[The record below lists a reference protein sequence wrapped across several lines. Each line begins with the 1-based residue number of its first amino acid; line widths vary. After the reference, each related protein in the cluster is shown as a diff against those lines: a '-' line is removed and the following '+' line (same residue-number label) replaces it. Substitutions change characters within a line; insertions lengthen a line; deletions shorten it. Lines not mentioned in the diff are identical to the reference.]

1 MINQVEEG
9 ARETVTARRGY
20 KCPPSTAEPFAE
32 GVEPIP
38 RLWTD
43 SPQLI
48 KYDALILAARRR
60 WLKGERGFSRIC
72 RYVF

>member
-38 RLWTD
+38 GCGPSLPNSLSTMPLSLQREGD
-43 SPQLI
+43 
-48 KYDALILAARRR
+48 
-60 WLKGERGFSRIC
+60 G
-72 RYVF
+72 